1 MSRDYIGRPGD
12 FDFLV
17 GGTWLV
23 ADRRLRERHVGC
35 TEWIHFEHTCTAI
48 TMMDGRI
55 SSDENV
61 FASAG
66 FTGVTLRTLDTGTNQ
81 WAIYWI
87 SSRDG
92 RLQPPVHGGWSGDRG
107 VFQGDDEDEGRPVRV
122 RFLWERLGPDQARWS
137 QDFALIGQ
145 GGAPDGDW
153 ETNWVMAL
161 RRVRD

>member
-1 MSRDYIGRPGD
+1 
-12 FDFLV
+12 
-17 GGTWLV
+17 
-23 ADRRLRERHVGC
+23 
-35 TEWIHFEHTCTAI
+35 
-48 TMMDGRI
+48 MMDGRI

-66 FTGVTLRTLDTGTNQ
+66 FTGVTFRTLDTTTNQ

-92 RLQPPVHGGWSGDRG
+92 KLQPPVHGGWNGDRG
-107 VFQGDDEDEGRPVRV
+107 VFRGDDLDEGRPVRV

-145 GGAPDGDW
+145 DGAPDGDW
-153 ETNWVMAL
+153 ETNWVMEL
-161 RRVRD
+161 RRVRG